1 MDKVAVDWFHYRDTQ
16 VRASSFT
23 AQEGL
28 MAPWPW
34 IALYLNLAF
43 VITTLWYLSSR
54 GRGERHPVFT
64 GSLELTAAYLLSNAL
79 FCIAASPS
87 VFRYQILPM
96 ILLFFFTV
104 AALGILW
111 ERKAV
116 ENP

>member
-1 MDKVAVDWFHYRDTQ
+1 M
-16 VRASSFT
+16 
-23 AQEGL
+23 
-28 MAPWPW
+28 
-34 IALYLNLAF
+34 
-43 VITTLWYLSSR
+43 
-54 GRGERHPVFT
+54 

-96 ILLFFFTV
+96 VLLFFFTV